1 MGSGEWEIASLF
13 PISDFLLPTS
23 HSPLPTPYSPL
34 PTPPAAVRRMLRR
47 LYNQRV
53 RALMRKEF
61 NQIRRDRRLAFSLI
75 LPPTLQLLLFGFALS
90 AKVTNLR
97 LGVVDDSKTPESREL
112 IATMSESK
120 SFRLAGYYLS
130 TRDLGESISRNDLDA
145 GLVIPYDFARDL
157 YRGRATAVQ
166 VLLNATNANTA
177 AISQGYIEGIVQD
190 YNRTL
195 LAEGLRADLRRI
207 AATDVGRRGRA
218 LLEPA
223 FLYNPGLVDSWFVV
237 TGVFGLL
244 LILNSSLVASGAM
257 VKEREAGTIEQLLMS
272 PASTTEIIVAKI
284 APLFVLLC
292 MMALLAIG
300 IIKLVFHV
308 PFHGSLALVLG
319 ASALCVLSGISIGTV
334 IATLSK
340 SAQQALLTSFFVNPP
355 LATLSGTFNP
365 VEAMPRW
372 LQPLTV
378 INPIHHFATIARAS
392 LLKGS
397 GLVDLWPNF
406 LGLFVITLVLF
417 SLSVWR
423 FRKQLS

>member
-1 MGSGEWEIASLF
+1 MKGRIRS
-13 PISDFLLPTS
+13 
-23 HSPLPTPYSPL
+23 
-34 PTPPAAVRRMLRR
+34 
-47 LYNQRV
+47 
-53 RALMRKEF
+53 LMRKEF
-61 NQIRRDRRLAFSLI
+61 NQIRRDRRLAFSLV

-112 IATMSESK
+112 IATMSESR

-130 TRDLGESISRNDLDA
+130 IHDLGAAINHNDLDA
-145 GLVIPYDFARDL
+145 GLVIPYDFARNL
-157 YRGRATAVQ
+157 QRGRVTAAQ
-166 VLLNATNANTA
+166 VIVNATNANTA
-177 AISQGYIEGIVQD
+177 AIAQGYVEGLIQS

-195 LAEGLRADLRRI
+195 LSSGLRADFRQI
-207 AATDVGRRGRA
+207 AAQDAARRGRA
-218 LLEPA
+218 LLQPA
-223 FLYNPGLVDSWFVV
+223 LLYNPGLVDSWFIV

-244 LILNSSLVASGAM
+244 LILNSSLVASGTM

-272 PASTTEIIVAKI
+272 PASTTEIIIAKI
-284 APLFVLLC
+284 APLFVLLL
-292 MMALLAIG
+292 MMALLAIT
-300 IIKLVFHV
+300 IIKFAFRV
-308 PFHGSLALVLG
+308 PFHGSLSLVLFG
-319 ASALCVLSGISIGTV
+319 AALCVMSGISLGTV

-355 LATLSGTFNP
+355 LATLSGAFNP

-397 GLVDLWPNF
+397 GLQDLWPNF
-406 LGLFVITLVLF
+406 LGLLAITLVLF